1 MKFLLKST
9 LMIMLVSCFF
19 TPQVVYANMAAPND
33 PDIGSSITFEKN
45 GEISVLSEVLDIT
58 VEDSQAHIVATYK
71 MKNTTD
77 QNISTQSM
85 FLSPNIENS
94 GVNVIVNEKDAS
106 FAVESYALNYDTQ
119 IQTDDWQ
126 YAVLTDENI
135 ASRNEEQT
143 VDTITFEMAFIPN
156 EEYDVIVS
164 YTYNLGGYP
173 DYDSNAKVGQIEY
186 YLVPASMWNDFGGI
200 TINLNLDEDMPVI
213 SSSNLAFQKIDARS
227 YQYVSDTLPEENLEI
242 IIDENWWQNIFST
255 FRSPYL
261 SIYLIIASPFIVI
274 AVVAVIII
282 AWRVRK
288 KKLQNR

>member
-1 MKFLLKST
+1 M
-9 LMIMLVSCFF
+9 
-19 TPQVVYANMAAPND
+19 D
-33 PDIGSSITFEKN
+33 G
-45 GEISVLSEVLDIT
+45 
-58 VEDSQAHIVATYK
+58 SQAYIVATYK

-77 QNISTQSM
+77 QNISSQSM

-94 GVNVIVNEKDAS
+94 GVNVIVNEKDVS
-106 FAVESYALNYDTQ
+106 FTVESYALNYDTQ

-126 YAVLTDENI
+126 YAVLADEHI

-143 VDTITFEMAFIPN
+143 VDTITFEMMFIPN

-164 YTYNLGGYP
+164 YTYSLGGYP
-173 DYDSNAKVGQIEY
+173 DYYSNVKVGQIEY

-213 SSSNLAFQKIDARS
+213 SSSNLEFEKINNRS
-227 YQYVSDTLPEENLEI
+227 YQYISDTLPQENLEI
-242 IIDENWWQNIFST
+242 VIDENWWQNIFST
-255 FRSPYL
+255 LRNPYL
-261 SIYLIIASPFIVI
+261 SMYLIIASPFILI
-274 AVVAVIII
+274 AVIVVIII